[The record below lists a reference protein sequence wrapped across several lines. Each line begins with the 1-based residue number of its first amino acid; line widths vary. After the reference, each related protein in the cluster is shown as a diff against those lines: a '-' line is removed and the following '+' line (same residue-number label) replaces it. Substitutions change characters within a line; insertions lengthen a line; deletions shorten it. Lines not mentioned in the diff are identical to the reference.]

1 MDETSRHERESVCA
15 HCAGARRQFR
25 LSSGILSQHQILHL
39 LCPALDLLLIAGEG
53 DVLDQRSPLKGDG
66 GALHLQVLD
75 ARDRV
80 TVTERRAV
88 AVFNVRDL
96 FPASVH
102 PAY

>member
-1 MDETSRHERESVCA
+1 MRGSPFVLIA
-15 HCAGARRQFR
+15 LARGV
-25 LSSGILSQHQILHL
+25 SSGFLQEFCPQHQILHL